1 MRIGKGRRMSTT
13 EKRLRDLLDITKLLS
28 TERDV
33 DALLELI
40 LTKSR
45 ELTDS
50 DAGSLYVI
58 EGEDTTSASR
68 KLRFKMA
75 QNASVDMDFEEF
87 VFDVSNSSLAGWVVL
102 NQEPLAIEDAYHM
115 DPTLGIKHSREVDEK
130 LGYRTQSIL
139 TAPMITNRGQVI
151 GVIQLINKKTD
162 TSQKLSGAEDNDG
175 LVVPFDVKDRELLAS
190 FTSQAAIAVENAQ
203 LQAEIQAM
211 FEGFVDASVHAIE
224 QRDPTTSGHSRRVS
238 LLTINLAKVVDRVD
252 SGRYGY
258 IKFSRDDLEELKV
271 AGLLHDFGKVG
282 VRETVLVKA
291 NKLPPLHLDLVLTR
305 LDHVARLEETR
316 FLRRQIDLIKSGAP
330 EAEIKALEEEWTVLE
345 RKIRKY
351 KEIITRADK
360 PTILPEGDFE
370 VIGDI
375 AATTYQSEDGSV
387 HPYLSAEEIE
397 FLKIR
402 KGTLTSDEMEEIRS
416 HARHTYEFLERVPW
430 GRKFRQLSRIAAA
443 HHEKIDGSGYPD
455 GLKEAEIPVQSKMMA
470 VADIFDAL
478 TASDRPYKKA
488 VPVDKALKILGFE
501 VKDNHLDKD
510 LVEMFEGA
518 KVYLEVI
525 DPDQS

>member
-1 MRIGKGRRMSTT
+1 MATT
-13 EKRLRDLLDITKLLS
+13 EQRLRDLLEITKILS

-40 LTKSR
+40 LSKSR
-45 ELTDS
+45 ELS
-50 DAGSLYVI
+50 SADAGSLYVI
-58 EGEDTTSASR
+58 EGEDTPSASR
-68 KLRFKMA
+68 RLRFKMA
-75 QNASVDMDFEEF
+75 QNDSVEMDFEEF

-102 NQEPLAIEDAYHM
+102 NREPLSIEDAYEM
-115 DPTLGIKHSREVDEK
+115 DPTLGIKHSRSVDER
-130 LGYRTQSIL
+130 LGYRTRSIL
-139 TAPMITNRGQVI
+139 TAPMIRNRGQVI

-162 TSQKLSGAEDNDG
+162 PARTLSGGEEEDG
-175 LVVPFDVKDRELLAS
+175 LVVPFDDEDRELLVS
-190 FTSQAAIAVENAQ
+190 FASQAAIAVENAQ

-211 FEGFVDASVHAIE
+211 FDGFVDASVHAIE

-238 LLTINLAKVVDRVD
+238 LLTVALAKVVDRVE
-252 SGRYGY
+252 SGRYGFLE
-258 IKFSRDDLEELKV
+258 FSRDDLEELKV
-271 AGLLHDFGKVG
+271 AALLHDFGKVG

-291 NKLPPLHLDLVLTR
+291 NKLPPMNLELILTR
-305 LDHVARLEETR
+305 LSHVARLEETR
-316 FLRRQIDLIKSGAP
+316 FLRRQVELIRSGAP
-330 EAEIKALEEEWTVLE
+330 EAEVKALEEEWAMVDRT
-345 RKIRKY
+345 IRRY
-351 KEIITRADK
+351 KDIVTRADK

-375 AATTYQSEDGSV
+375 AATTYEDEDGTV
-387 HPYLSAEEIE
+387 RPYLTEGEIE
-397 FLKIR
+397 YLKVR

-416 HARHTYEFLERVPW
+416 HARHTYEFLQRVPW

-455 GLKEAEIPVQSKMMA
+455 GLQEAEIPVQSKMMA

-488 VPVDKALKILGFE
+488 VPVDRALKILGFE

-510 LVEMFEGA
+510 LVEMFAGA
-518 KVYLEVI
+518 EVYLEVI
-525 DPDQS
+525 DPDDS

>member
-1 MRIGKGRRMSTT
+1 MSTT
-13 EKRLRDLLDITKLLS
+13 EQRLRDLLEITKVLS

-45 ELTDS
+45 ELTS
-50 DAGSLYVI
+50 ADAGSLYVI
-58 EGEDTTSASR
+58 EGEDTTSSGR
-68 KLRFKMA
+68 RLRFKLA
-75 QNASVDMDFEEF
+75 QNDSVEMAVEEF
-87 VFDVSNSSLAGWVVL
+87 VFEVSNSSLAGWVVL
-102 NQEPLAIEDAYHM
+102 NQKPLAIDDAYHM
-115 DPTLGIKHSREVDEK
+115 DPTLGIKHSRGVDEK

-139 TAPMITNRGQVI
+139 TAPMITNRGEVI

-162 TSQKLSGAEDNDG
+162 ASRTLSGAEDNDG
-175 LVVPFDVKDRELLAS
+175 LVVPFDGEDRELLAS
-190 FTSQAAIAVENAQ
+190 FASQAAIAVENAQ

-238 LLTINLAKVVDRVD
+238 KLTVSLAQVVDRVD
-252 SGRYGY
+252 SGRYGFL
-258 IKFSRDDLEELKV
+258 KFSRDDLEELKV

-291 NKLPPLHLDLVLTR
+291 NKLPPMNLDLILTR

-316 FLRRQIDLIKSGAP
+316 FLRRQIGLIRAGAP
-330 EAEIKALEEEWTVLE
+330 EAEIKALEEEWSVLE
-345 RKIRKY
+345 RTIRRY
-351 KEIITRADK
+351 KDIVARADK

-375 AATTYQSEDGSV
+375 AATTYEDEDGNV
-387 HPYLSAEEIE
+387 QPYLSAEEINY
-397 FLKIR
+397 LKVR
-402 KGTLTSDEMEEIRS
+402 KGTLTPDEMEEIRS
-416 HARHTYEFLERVPW
+416 HARHTYEFLQRVPW

-443 HHEKIDGSGYPD
+443 HHEKINGSGYPD

-488 VPVDKALKILGFE
+488 VPVDKALAILGFE
-501 VKDNHLDKD
+501 VKDNNLDKD
-510 LVEMFEGA
+510 LVEMFIGA

-525 DPDQS
+525 EPDAS

>member
-1 MRIGKGRRMSTT
+1 MSTT
-13 EKRLRDLLDITKLLS
+13 ETRLRDLLEITRLLS

-45 ELTDS
+45 ELTDA

-58 EGEDTTSASR
+58 EGEDTTSAGR

-75 QNASVDMDFEEF
+75 QNDSVDMDYEEF

-102 NQEPLAIEDAYHM
+102 NQEPLSIDDAYHM
-115 DPTLGIKHSREVDEK
+115 DPTLGIKHSRAVDEK
-130 LGYRTQSIL
+130 LGYRTRSIL

-162 TSQKLSGAEDNDG
+162 AARTLTGGDDDEG
-175 LVVPFDVKDRELLAS
+175 LVVPFDGEDRELLVS
-190 FTSQAAIAVENAQ
+190 FASQAAIAVENAL
-203 LQAEIQAM
+203 LQAEIHAM

-238 LLTINLAKVVDRVD
+238 KLTVALAQVVDRVD
-252 SGRYGY
+252 SGRYGFL
-258 IKFSRDDLEELKV
+258 KFSRDDLEELKV

-291 NKLPPLHLDLVLTR
+291 NKLPPGNLDLILTR
-305 LDHVARLEETR
+305 LSHVARLEESR
-316 FLRRQIDLIKSGAP
+316 FLRRQIELIRSGAP
-330 EAEIKALEEEWTVLE
+330 EADIEALEEEWAAVE
-345 RKIRKY
+345 RTIGRY
-351 KEIITRADK
+351 KDIVTRADK

-370 VIGDI
+370 VIGEI
-375 AATTYQSEDGSV
+375 ASTTYEDEDGTV
-387 HPYLSAEEIE
+387 RPYLTDDEITY
-397 FLKIR
+397 LKVR
-402 KGTLTSDEMEEIRS
+402 KGTLTADEMEEIRS
-416 HARHTYEFLERVPW
+416 HARHTYEFLQRVPW

-488 VPVDKALKILGFE
+488 VPVDKALQILGFE

-510 LVEMFEGA
+510 LVEMFAGA

-525 DPDQS
+525 DPDES